1 MFYKETAERD
11 EIMKF
16 DSKMLRLYAVTDR
29 GFNNSDVL
37 YEQIKDA
44 LEGGAT
50 MIQLREKHLDEAA
63 FIDEAKKI
71 KILTESYNVPLIIND
86 NIQVCLKSGADGVH
100 VGQSDMEAGQVR
112 AVLGNEKI
120 IGVTAKTPQ
129 QALKA
134 KAAGADYIGSGAVFG
149 SSTKLDTSKISLEQ
163 LDMVCDATDLPVV
176 AIGGISSE
184 NILELKGHKMHGV
197 AVVSA
202 LFAQENVKEAA
213 VELLK
218 LSEEVSVKD

>member
-63 FIDEAKKI
+63 FIDEAKK
-71 KILTESYNVPLIIND
+71 N
-86 NIQVCLKSGADGVH
+86 
-100 VGQSDMEAGQVR
+100 R
-112 AVLGNEKI
+112 
-120 IGVTAKTPQ
+120 
-129 QALKA
+129 
-134 KAAGADYIGSGAVFG
+134 
-149 SSTKLDTSKISLEQ
+149 
-163 LDMVCDATDLPVV
+163 
-176 AIGGISSE
+176 
-184 NILELKGHKMHGV
+184 
-197 AVVSA
+197 
-202 LFAQENVKEAA
+202 
-213 VELLK
+213 
-218 LSEEVSVKD
+218 

>member
-218 LSEEVSVKD
+218 LSEEVSLKD